1 MAVIKADV
9 KRIED
14 TQTGVYNA
22 LSPRF
27 SGYATDTKYEMHM
40 FSNGDLE
47 LYPPESKLNIF
58 GLTGIQGQAGLDGAT
73 GVQGIQGPTGVQGTT
88 GLLGTDFEEGGFTG
102 TSYGITDI
110 AYPYVQYTMLK
121 NKVVNLKIPP
131 FSGVAITSSYLR
143 IDNMP
148 TGIEPSTM
156 ISVACPTLDVFTVS
170 GVDYF
175 DPVNVIFYK
184 PQQGDYQNNYCINF
198 SLGYG
203 WPLDSGGKGLNNT
216 ISISYIR

>member
-14 TQTGVYNA
+14 THTGVYNA

-27 SGYATDTKYEMHM
+27 SGYATDTRYEMHM
-40 FSNGDLE
+40 FSNGDIE

-73 GVQGIQGPTGVQGTT
+73 GVQGIQGPTGIQGTT

-131 FSGVAITSSYLR
+131 FSGEATITDFLR

-148 TGIEPSTM
+148 TGIEPSTGM
-156 ISVACPTLDVFTVS
+156 TIPCPGNDVFTVS
-170 GVDYF
+170 GVDYL
-175 DPVNVIFYK
+175 DPVNVVLHK
-184 PQQGDYQNNYCINF
+184 PATGDYTNKFCINF
-198 SLGYG
+198 YLGYG
-203 WPLDSGGKGLNNT
+203 WPWSSGGKGLNNT